1 MHLTWQMYWFAN
13 NYFSNKY
20 MYRNEESSIFFYF
33 EKKKN
38 LMSADNNKLP
48 KHRK

>member
-1 MHLTWQMYWFAN
+1 MHLTCIGKCIGLPTIISVTN
-13 NYFSNKY
+13 TC
-20 MYRNEESSIFFYF
+20 NEESSIFFYF